1 MRGLSESSKRLIR
14 YARQLLEVDHPQTL
28 RQLHYAIFSRQEIDY
43 ANDKAS
49 YQRLS
54 RATTIARRTR
64 RAWELDGDSG
74 SVETAN
80 SIPPDWMLDESRAAE
95 TVNVWADAAAYIE
108 TVKRAYRRDLWQ
120 DQASFCEVWSEK
132 GTILGAIRPVADRW
146 GITLR
151 VCHGFGSTGME
162 QQIGAFFAEVQ
173 KPISVFFLGDHDPSG
188 HVIEGDI
195 HRRVE
200 TASGNQFAM
209 ERLAIHPAD
218 IKGFK
223 LPPQKIKVTD
233 SRAAGFRREFGSD
246 AATVELDALP
256 AAELR
261 QRVETAIKGLIDF
274 ATWDRQVAIQDV
286 EFNCI
291 ADIAAR
297 MKTLPQL
304 ERR

>member
-1 MRGLSESSKRLIR
+1 MRGISESSKRLIR

-74 SVETAN
+74 SVETA
-80 SIPPDWMLDESRAAE
+80 
-95 TVNVWADAAAYIE
+95 
-108 TVKRAYRRDLWQ
+108 
-120 DQASFCEVWSEK
+120 
-132 GTILGAIRPVADRW
+132 
-146 GITLR
+146 
-151 VCHGFGSTGME
+151 
-162 QQIGAFFAEVQ
+162 
-173 KPISVFFLGDHDPSG
+173 
-188 HVIEGDI
+188 
-195 HRRVE
+195 
-200 TASGNQFAM
+200 
-209 ERLAIHPAD
+209 
-218 IKGFK
+218 
-223 LPPQKIKVTD
+223 
-233 SRAAGFRREFGSD
+233 
-246 AATVELDALP
+246 
-256 AAELR
+256 
-261 QRVETAIKGLIDF
+261 IKGLIDF